1 MKKNIK
7 KTIAISIIAL
17 ELILLVFLNVDMI
30 KGTDFSFL
38 DRTFFIF
45 QNIIFVT
52 LVSFYLLISNKIY
65 KKQIKY
71 RVLFSIVVFIM
82 FGLASSNVFESMY
95 NFHDIKSMCSY
106 WNSCNEKKIYYE
118 DDNYFIFI
126 SDKYEIDILEIKNK
140 KYHLIKKNVKYSK
153 KNESTDSKI
162 QEFIYDIGE
171 GNQLLIKQS
180 SIKIENMKELKLFDS
195 DWEIINLYG
204 EINYK

>member
-17 ELILLVFLNVDMI
+17 ELILLVFLNIDMI

-126 SDKYEIDILEIKNK
+126 SDKYEIDILKVKNK

-162 QEFIYDIGE
+162 REFVYDIGD

-180 SIKIENMKELKLFDS
+180 PTELEDMRKLKLFDS
-195 DWEIINLYG
+195 EWEIINLYG
-204 EINYK
+204 IINYE